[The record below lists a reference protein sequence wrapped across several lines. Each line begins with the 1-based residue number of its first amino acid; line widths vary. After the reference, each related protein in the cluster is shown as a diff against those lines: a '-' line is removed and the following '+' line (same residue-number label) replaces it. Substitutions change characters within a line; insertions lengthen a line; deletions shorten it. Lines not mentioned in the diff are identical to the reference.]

1 MTPVGR
7 LGVSRAAAP
16 VVRPAQV
23 TDLEQIH
30 AMVCELAAYERE
42 PDAVTATV
50 EDFRTALFG
59 PTPRAYCLVAEV
71 PACAPGDQADLP
83 EADGTRN
90 VSSEHAAV
98 LHGPGLGGMA
108 LWFETFSTWE
118 GRHGI
123 WLEDLFVRPR
133 HRGSGLGRLLLQ
145 RLAVIC
151 VERGYRRLE
160 WNVLDWNE
168 PALAFYRKVGAQ
180 ALDEWTVHR
189 LSGDALHRFATG
201 DRSAAQTP
209 PPR

>member
-1 MTPVGR
+1 MTHVGR
-7 LGVSRAAAP
+7 LGWVGTVGP

-23 TDLEQIH
+23 ADLEQIH
-30 AMVCELAAYERE
+30 AMVCELAVYERE

-50 EDFRTALFG
+50 DDFRTALFG
-59 PTPRAYCLVAEV
+59 PSPRAFCLVAEV
-71 PACAPGDQADLP
+71 STWAPGDREGSLRADGARDSSPHRAAGRDVADL
-83 EADGTRN
+83 G
-90 VSSEHAAV
+90 
-98 LHGPGLGGMA
+98 GLA

-123 WLEDLFVRPR
+123 WLEDLFVRPP

-145 RLAVIC
+145 RLAMIS

-168 PALAFYRKVGAQ
+168 PALGFYRRVGAQ

-189 LSGDALHRFATG
+189 LSGDALHRFAA
-201 DRSAAQTP
+201 DKRPAVDP
-209 PPR
+209 PS

>member
-1 MTPVGR
+1 MTQVGR
-7 LGVSRAAAP
+7 LGSAHAAAP
-16 VVRPAQV
+16 VVRPAQAA
-23 TDLEQIH
+23 DLEQIH

-50 EDFRTALFG
+50 EDFDTALFG
-59 PTPRAYCLVAEV
+59 PSPRAYCLVAEV
-71 PACAPGDQADLP
+71 SASAGL
-83 EADGTRN
+83 DG
-90 VSSEHAAV
+90 A
-98 LHGPGLGGMA
+98 GLAGMA

-168 PALAFYRKVGAQ
+168 PALGFYRNAGAQ

-189 LSGDALHRFATG
+189 LSGDALHRC
-201 DRSAAQTP
+201 AAGERPTADAP
-209 PPR
+209 PSR